1 MDPRNPNPCCS
12 RVTVF
17 LSTYYV
23 LSPMLSAHYVLRT
36 VPSTHYVLSTV
47 LRILHRL
54 YTQVSKGRKNFA
66 HSNGWAHAGQ
76 TRRSPRTPKL
86 TWEGSCQGVTC
97 IHNSVNLHWHANT
110 IAAIGAG
117 QVCSWV
123 LAALRGCGKK
133 KSHHLESQTHRC
145 NDPFHIYP
153 SPLGFKLHKAADCIC
168 LQHTQDIINME

>member
-1 MDPRNPNPCCS
+1 MDPRSPNPCCW

-23 LSPMLSAHYVLRT
+23 LSPMLSAQYG
-36 VPSTHYVLSTV
+36 LSTV
-47 LRILHRL
+47 LRILHWL

-76 TRRSPRTPKL
+76 TRRLPRTPKL
-86 TWEGSCQGVTC
+86 TREWSCQGVTC

-117 QVCSWV
+117 QVCSRV

-133 KSHHLESQTHRC
+133 KIHHLESQTHQC
-145 NDPFHIYP
+145 NDPFTSIRPHW
-153 SPLGFKLHKAADCIC
+153 A
-168 LQHTQDIINME
+168 